1 MVKLGAIYRLCVS
14 VCLCVFVS
22 VCQSVCMVLFKLHES
37 AHWIVSFD
45 HSARLPAS
53 VVRSSVPT
61 VQQRR

>member
-14 VCLCVFVS
+14 VCLCV
-22 VCQSVCMVLFKLHES
+22 CQSVCTVLFKLHES
-37 AHWIVSFD
+37 THWIVSFD

-53 VVRSSVPT
+53 SVRSSVPT